1 MASRNFEKR
10 QTKKRKAAQA
20 EERYIAALRREAV
33 LFEGVTQRNAA
44 VMSKAGLEATV
55 KRGKRRRG
63 LTGAPIGL
71 PLALAAAAFLELSR
85 RRS

>member
-20 EERYIAALRREAV
+20 EERYISALRREAV
-33 LFEGVTQRNAA
+33 LYEGITERIAA
-44 VMSKAGLEATV
+44 CMSKERLEETI
-55 KRGKRRRG
+55 KRGKRRKG

-71 PLALAAAAFLELSR
+71 PLSMAAAALLATY

>member
-10 QTKKRKAAQA
+10 QTKKRKARQA

-33 LFEGVTQRNAA
+33 NFEGVTERYAA
-44 VMSKAGLEATV
+44 TMSKERLEETI
-55 KRGKRRRG
+55 KRGKRRQG

-71 PLALAAAAFLELSR
+71 PLAMAAAMLHR
-85 RRS
+85 R